1 MNESLIKTLEEAAKE
16 LRGRKDVQ
24 ASELNAAIKLD
35 TAVTLLNEATKA
47 RGQKSEGSGQKAA
60 K

>member
-35 TAVTLLNEATKA
+35 TAVLLLKESDAARKA
-47 RGQKSEGSGQKAA
+47 APAPAKAA